1 MSYLPTIET
10 ESIQAGLA
18 PIPPLATVDLWPC
31 LDPTAPFT
39 LQTTGI
45 NNFNALTNQIG
56 VLNSIGLQN
65 VLGALSRFGFDTSV
79 GGKAHAEPANEQTAL
94 QVQINAAN
102 NLTLF
107 GALNNITINPA
118 GVSLSSVTGDVFKNG
133 QPICAPCPSD
143 EKLKKNIQPIQSSL
157 SKILALQGV
166 SFNWKED
173 IWPSKAKQNPQ
184 EIGLI
189 AQDVEKIVPEVVV
202 EQQLIPDYENSPN
215 EIVTIK
221 SVKYENLVALLIEGM
236 KEQQEQINSL
246 KQTVEELSTKLENCC
261 P

>member
-1 MSYLPTIET
+1 MTRLTSVET
-10 ESIQAGLA
+10 ESLQVGTTVTP
-18 PIPPLATVDLWPC
+18 PIASVELWPS
-31 LDPTAPFT
+31 LDPTVPLT
-39 LQTTGI
+39 MQTFGV
-45 NNFNALTNQIG
+45 NSHVAVTNQIG
-56 VLNSIGLQN
+56 IHNSIGLQN
-65 VLGALSRFGFDTSV
+65 VLGFLSRFGFDTSV
-79 GGKAHAEPANEQTAL
+79 GGKAHAEPANEQSAL
-94 QVQINAAN
+94 NVTINAAQTLSLFCGLGAS
-102 NLTLF
+102 LTL
-107 GALNNITINPA
+107 NT
-118 GVSLSSVTGDVFKNG
+118 TEVFKNG

-202 EQQLIPDYENSPN
+202 EQQLIPDYENNPN
-215 EIVTIK
+215 ETVTIK
-221 SVKYENLVALLIEGM
+221 AVKYENLVALLIEGM
-236 KEQQEQINSL
+236 KEQQEQINTL
-246 KQTVEELSTKLENCC
+246 KQTVQELSTKLENCC

>member
-1 MSYLPTIET
+1 MAHINTLET
-10 ESIQAGLA
+10 ESIQVGLA
-18 PIPPLATVDLWPC
+18 GAPPISSVDIWPS
-31 LDPTAPFT
+31 LDPTAPFS
-39 LQTTGI
+39 LQTFGI
-45 NNFNALTNQIG
+45 NNHFAITNQIG
-56 VLNSIGLQN
+56 IHNGIGAHILTG
-65 VLGALSRFGFDTSV
+65 LESLFGFKTGI
-79 GGKAHAEPANEQTAL
+79 GGQANAEPVNEQAAL
-94 QVQINAAN
+94 NINIAAAT

-118 GVSLSSVTGDVFKNG
+118 GVSLTSVVGDVFKNG

-166 SFNWKED
+166 SFNWKDD

-215 EIVTIK
+215 EAVTIK
-221 SVKYENLVALLIEGM
+221 AVKYENLVALLIEGM
-236 KEQQEQINSL
+236 KEQQEQINTL
-246 KQTVEELSTKLENCC
+246 KETVQELSTKLAECC
-261 P
+261 S

>member
-1 MSYLPTIET
+1 MSYINTVET
-10 ESIQAGLA
+10 EGIQAGLA
-18 PIPPLATVDLWPC
+18 PIPALATVDVWQS
-31 LDPTAPFT
+31 LDPTKPFA

-56 VLNSIGLQN
+56 VLNTIGLQN
-65 VLGALSRFGFDTSV
+65 LLGALSRVGFDCSV
-79 GGKAHAEPANEQTAL
+79 GGKAHAEPANEQSAL
-94 QVQINAAN
+94 NVTINAA
-102 NLTLF
+102 TLLELF
-107 GALNNITINPA
+107 CGENHITINPA
-118 GVSLSSVTGDVFKNG
+118 TGIFLVGAPDVFKNG

-221 SVKYENLVALLIEGM
+221 AVKYENLVALLIEGM
-236 KEQQEQINSL
+236 KEQQEQINTL
-246 KQTVEELSTKLENCC
+246 KQTVQELSTKLENCC